1 MVVTYNYTEIMI
13 KNFEELDIWQQARKI
28 SFKVYEDIYLKIRTI
43 DSSLANQINRSSGSV
58 MDNIAEGFGRLG
70 NREFIQFLSIS
81 KASCD
86 EVKSQ
91 IYRAKDRSYISE
103 EFFSIII
110 KELTEL
116 SNRIGGFMN
125 YLKKSE
131 ISGIKFKR

>member
-1 MVVTYNYTEIMI
+1 
-13 KNFEELDIWQQARKI
+13 
-28 SFKVYEDIYLKIRTI
+28 
-43 DSSLANQINRSSGSV
+43 
-58 MDNIAEGFGRLG
+58 MDNIAEGFGRQG

-91 IYRAKDRSYISE
+91 IYRANDRKYISE
-103 EFFSIII
+103 EFFSTII

-116 SNRIGGFMN
+116 SNRIGGFIN
-125 YLKKSE
+125 YLRKSE